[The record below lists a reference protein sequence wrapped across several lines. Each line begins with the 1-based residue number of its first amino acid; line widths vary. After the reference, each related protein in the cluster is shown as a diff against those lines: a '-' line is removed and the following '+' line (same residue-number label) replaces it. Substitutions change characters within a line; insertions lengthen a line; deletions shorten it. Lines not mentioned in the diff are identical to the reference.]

1 MGFHRP
7 AATALRAPVVLTLTL
22 ALLTGVLLAGALLAG
37 PAAADGPPNLDPD
50 WPCVQRKV
58 PELSYGTVW
67 TGPSLEDLQTDWEDD
82 EAVRGLVN
90 RLALRRTSLEDA
102 KAMIESFA
110 EELPAADKERKL
122 TLVFAGLFEKIDDE
136 RGQIIDG
143 IGRYSR
149 KQKALSKRISDTNAE
164 IRLIDAKSELTDADE
179 AKLRE
184 LENKLEWD
192 ERIFVERE
200 QSLTYVCESPVL
212 LEQRLFALAR
222 AIQQHL

>member
-1 MGFHRP
+1 MGFHRS
-7 AATALRAPVVLTLTL
+7 AAIALCAPVVLGLM
-22 ALLTGVLLAGALLAG
+22 LLAGGPLAG
-37 PAAADGPPNLDPD
+37 SAAADGPPNLDPD

-67 TGPSLEDLQTDWEDD
+67 TGPSLGDLKSDWDDD

-102 KAMIESFA
+102 KAMIDEFA
-110 EELPAADKERKL
+110 KDLPSADKERTL
-122 TLVFAGLFEKIDDE
+122 TLVFAGLFEKIDAE
-136 RGQIIDG
+136 RGEIIQG

-164 IRLIDAKSELTDADE
+164 IRLIDAKSELTEADE

-212 LEQRLFALAR
+212 LEQRLFALGR